1 MTGNKVTACILN
13 DKFDTVAE
21 IEISSKDFEQG
32 IGSAWVMVPRVYV
45 YLSEGEQFMLIGIL
59 KKGDRVISV
68 TTDFIAVE
76 RKNKEV
82 DIVPLSKDDGALR
95 VDIEN
100 IATIGYGDNIVQAT
114 DGDVTV
120 TTF

>member
-1 MTGNKVTACILN
+1 
-13 DKFDTVAE
+13 
-21 IEISSKDFEQG
+21 
-32 IGSAWVMVPRVYV
+32 
-45 YLSEGEQFMLIGIL
+45 MLIGIL

-76 RKNKEV
+76 RKTKEV

-100 IATIGYGDNIVQAT
+100 IVTIGYGDNIVQAT